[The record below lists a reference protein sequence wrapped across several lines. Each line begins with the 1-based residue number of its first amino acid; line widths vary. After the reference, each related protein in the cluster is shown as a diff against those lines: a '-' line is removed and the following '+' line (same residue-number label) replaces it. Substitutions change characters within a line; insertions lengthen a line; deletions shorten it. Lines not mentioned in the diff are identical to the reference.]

1 MDRKLITYILPCAG
15 LGARLGLPYPKE
27 IHRLRPGV
35 SLIDYS
41 LSHATAD
48 TDSTEKVVVVLAP
61 GKENVATYAE
71 CKVFDDVKVER
82 VYFNNKYSEWPG
94 SILSAEMHFGDRN
107 VALLPD
113 SVLTMRFQEVLSGQY
128 TRAFDE
134 GADLVFAYV
143 GESNRQLLSNLGALY
158 VEKSSVLHFCD
169 KPAENDP
176 MEFNAFWASFGF
188 RGKVGAVVLDFMM
201 RSVARQKVD
210 LNKLGLKVKA
220 FAVESYVD
228 LGTWPSIARY
238 INARKLLN

>member
-1 MDRKLITYILPCAG
+1 MDRTLITYILPCAG

-35 SLIDYS
+35 SLIDHS

-48 TDSTEKVVVVLAP
+48 TASTEKVVVVLAP

-71 CKVFDDVKVER
+71 CKVSDSVKVER
-82 VYFNNKYSEWPG
+82 VYFNDKYSEWPG
-94 SILSAEMHFGDRN
+94 SIHSAEIHFGDRN

-113 SVLTMRFQEVLSGQY
+113 SVLTMKYQELLAEQY
-128 TRAFDE
+128 SKAFDE

-143 GESNRQLLSNLGALY
+143 GESNRQKLSSLGALY
-158 VEKSSVLHFCD
+158 VENSNVVQFCD
-169 KPAENDP
+169 KPAEHDP
-176 MEFNAFWASFGF
+176 MVFNAFWASFGF
-188 RGKVGAVVLDFMM
+188 RGKVGAKILDFMM

-210 LNKLGLKVKA
+210 LNTLGLRVKA

-238 INARKLLN
+238 IDARNLLD

>member
-1 MDRKLITYILPCAG
+1 M
-15 LGARLGLPYPKE
+15 
-27 IHRLRPGV
+27 RPGC

-48 TDSTEKVVVVLAP
+48 TASTGKVVVVLAP

-71 CKVFDDVKVER
+71 SRVSDSVKVER
-82 VYFNNKYSEWPG
+82 VYFNDRYSEWPG
-94 SILSAEMHFGDRN
+94 SILSAEMNFGDRN

-113 SVLTMRFQEVLSGQY
+113 SILTMKAQDLLSKQY
-128 TRAFDE
+128 SKAFDE

-143 GESNRQLLSNLGALY
+143 GESNRQKLSSLGALY
-158 VEKSSVLHFCD
+158 VENSGVVHFCD
-169 KPAENDP
+169 KPAENHP

-188 RGKVGAVVLDFMM
+188 RGKVGAIVLDFMM
-201 RSVARQKVD
+201 RSVARQNVD
-210 LNKLGLKVKA
+210 LDTLGLKVTA

-238 INARKLLN
+238 IDARNLLD

>member
-1 MDRKLITYILPCAG
+1 MITYILPCAG
-15 LGARLGLPYPKE
+15 LGTRLDLPYPKE
-27 IHRLRPGV
+27 IHRLRPDV

-41 LSHATAD
+41 LSHATVD
-48 TDSTEKVVVVLAP
+48 TASTEKVVVVLAP

-71 CKVFDDVKVER
+71 SRVSDCVKVER
-82 VYFNNKYSEWPG
+82 VYFNERYSEWPG
-94 SILSAEMHFGDRN
+94 SIHSAEMHFGDRN

-113 SVLTMRFQEVLSGQY
+113 SVLTMRFQELLSGQY
-128 TRAFDE
+128 SRAFDE

-143 GESNRQLLSNLGALY
+143 GESSRQKLASLGALY
-158 VEKSSVLHFCD
+158 VENSSVVHFCD

-188 RGKVGAVVLDFMM
+188 RGKVGAEVLDFMM
-201 RSVARQKVD
+201 RSVAREKVD

-220 FAVESYVD
+220 FAVENYVD

-238 INARKLLN
+238 IDAHNLLN

>member
-1 MDRKLITYILPCAG
+1 MITYILPCAG
-15 LGARLGLPYPKE
+15 LGTRLGLPYPKE

-48 TDSTEKVVVVLAP
+48 TRSTEKVVVVLAP
-61 GKENVATYAE
+61 GKENVATYVE
-71 CKVFDDVKVER
+71 SKVSDSVKVER
-82 VYFNNKYSEWPG
+82 VYFNDKYSEWSG

-113 SVLTMRFQEVLSGQY
+113 SVLTMKSGERLAEQY
-128 TRAFDE
+128 SKALDE

-143 GESNRQLLSNLGALY
+143 GESNKQKLSSLGALY
-158 VEKSSVLHFCD
+158 VDSSSVVHFCD

-188 RGKVGAVVLDFMM
+188 RGKVGAKVLDFMM
-201 RSVARQKVD
+201 RSVARQNVD
-210 LNKLGLKVKA
+210 LNTLGLKVRA

-238 INARKLLN
+238 IGARNLLD